1 VSIVCKRRREERM
14 NRRESGVGEECCEV
28 KDLKRREKK
37 QGEEEDESD
46 VFMSL
51 ELEEWPF
58 LMTKRQCS

>member
-1 VSIVCKRRREERM
+1 M